1 MDKRKKVAALKYKP
15 KENAAPK
22 VVAKGSG
29 WIADKILEVAKEH
42 NVPLKQ
48 DSQLVEVLSAI
59 DLNREIPPELYK
71 AVAEIL
77 AFVYRMS
84 KKEPSVFR

>member
-1 MDKRKKVAALKYKP
+1 MDRRRKVAALRYKP
-15 KENAAPK
+15 KEDAAPK

-29 WIADKILEVAKEH
+29 WIAEKILEVAKE
-42 NVPLKQ
+42 NGIPLKE
-48 DSQLVEVLSAI
+48 DRQLVEVLSAI

-77 AFVYRMS
+77 AFIYKMT
-84 KKEPSVFR
+84 KKTG